1 MYAYWVIADYRAYLY
16 SYSSDLVGLQK
27 AAHLQPRNAEYQ
39 RLVGQYFWYLHN
51 WQEAVGA
58 YRRALA
64 LNPREPRFWLD
75 LAQFYEMT
83 GDHRNNVAALD
94 RALQLDV
101 TNPSLAL
108 EIANYYLLGNEI
120 EKALH
125 AFRLVAMYSDDENEV
140 RLAMDRSWR
149 ATDDINRVIKDVMPD
164 SPPAHFF
171 LIESLLRRDEIAAVK
186 PVWLHLIGLKAAF
199 DPRLAFPYIESLLR
213 SGAANDAARAWR
225 DMANSGL
232 LQSVSS
238 DNLVTNGS
246 FEADILNGGFD
257 WRYEALPNVSVSID
271 TNDANDGEKSLA
283 ATFTGGATA
292 GVGIAQYIAVQPDTE
307 YVFSAYVKTEDIEGK
322 SGPTFIIADIP
333 AAKVNVATEEL
344 LGTTE
349 WRRQKTKFKT
359 ATDTRLLLLRIG
371 RSDTAAPIRGKI
383 WIDDVRLTAVRDSN
397 DILLK

>member
-1 MYAYWVIADYRAYLY
+1 MSAASATTISRSPGAVVDRIGHSRPAISRSAALRKSVLCFLILSTWMYAYWVIADYRAYLY

-83 GDHRNNVAALD
+83 GDHRNHVAALA

-101 TNPSLAL
+101 THPSLAL

-171 LIESLLRRDEIAAVK
+171 LIESLLK
-186 PVWLHLIGLKAAF
+186 IG
-199 DPRLAFPYIESLLR
+199 
-213 SGAANDAARAWR
+213 
-225 DMANSGL
+225 
-232 LQSVSS
+232 
-238 DNLVTNGS
+238 
-246 FEADILNGGFD
+246 
-257 WRYEALPNVSVSID
+257 
-271 TNDANDGEKSLA
+271 
-283 ATFTGGATA
+283 
-292 GVGIAQYIAVQPDTE
+292 
-307 YVFSAYVKTEDIEGK
+307 
-322 SGPTFIIADIP
+322 
-333 AAKVNVATEEL
+333 
-344 LGTTE
+344 
-349 WRRQKTKFKT
+349 
-359 ATDTRLLLLRIG
+359 
-371 RSDTAAPIRGKI
+371 
-383 WIDDVRLTAVRDSN
+383 
-397 DILLK
+397 